1 MEPNEV
7 SLDSLKANLLKEGIN
22 PSFQRLKIYEYVAR
36 TSAHPTVE
44 TIYND
49 LSREIP
55 TLSKTTIYN
64 TLNLFQEKNMVSGLT
79 IEGKEVR
86 YDGNTHPHAHFKC
99 NACGALYDIPMDFPA
114 LTGDR
119 VYGHKITERQ
129 FHLKGICKH
138 CLSRSV

>member
-1 MEPNEV
+1 MELNEMG
-7 SLDSLKANLLKEGIN
+7 LDGLKANLLREGIN
-22 PSFQRLKIYEYVAR
+22 PSFQRLKIYEYVVR
-36 TSAHPTVE
+36 TSSHPTVE
-44 TIYND
+44 TIFND

-64 TLNLFQEKNMVSGLT
+64 TLNLFQEKSMVSGLT

-86 YDGNTHPHAHFKC
+86 YDGNTQPHAHFKC
-99 NACGALYDIPMDFPA
+99 TDCGALYDISMDFPA

-129 FHLKGICKH
+129 FHLKGICKN
-138 CLSRSV
+138 CLSKQA

>member
-7 SLDSLKANLLKEGIN
+7 SLEKLKENLLKEGIN

-36 TSAHPTVE
+36 TSSHPTVE

-49 LSREIP
+49 LSKEIP

-64 TLNLFQEKNMVSGLT
+64 TLNLFHVKNMVSGLT

-99 NACGALYDIPMDFPA
+99 TECGALYDIPVDFPA
-114 LTGDR
+114 LVGDQ
-119 VYGHKITERQ
+119 VYGHKVTERQ
-129 FHLKGICKH
+129 FHLRGVCKH
-138 CLSRSV
+138 CLAK